1 MSRRFANNDAYLG
14 DALSHIRDE
23 DLAADV
29 EAFREQCLP
38 NVNCDRLKR
47 AAIVGKH
54 PKTYEDMSRGS
65 WTGSTEGLV
74 ELDGEEKQALV
85 AEHDSAMPERGMLVV
100 IMAVSLAAFLQ
111 GHVQTS
117 INGAS
122 LYREAIGL
130 PSDSSTS
137 TPSSLTSSGSDNSD
151 FQISHSILYPSQ
163 PSENDWYLGVTNAA
177 PFFGAALLGCWM
189 ALPFSD
195 RFGRRGSMIVAASVV
210 MVTSVLLAIV
220 PVIGTTTPKWQILLA
235 IRIINGIGMGIK
247 AVNTPVLA
255 SETAVGYWRGTS
267 ILAWQ
272 LWANDENLALALI
285 LGAPVVPSIVLLCVL
300 AVCPESPRYYLR
312 RGPKYSP
319 EKAYSIIKTLRR
331 CELIAMRDI
340 FLLHKSIQ
348 QEVELQY
355 NKRMSLKEFI
365 AFMRPKK
372 YGVFRDFTKQLRELF
387 IKRRNRNPLI
397 SSSIAAL
404 AQQLCGINILA
415 FYSGIFFNI
424 FANDKSTAMY
434 FSIGFG
440 FLNFAFALPAIRRID
455 TMGRRKWLLITLPLM
470 ALMLAAA
477 ALSFLT
483 LYNTSITEA
492 PKITCA
498 LVVLFLYRKCVPAST
513 IDGGSLS
520 IAQCTQYSIPLDLV
534 RKPPELLVTA
544 EMLIMLLGPIPFTLA
559 AESLVSGMSSPGSL
573 GLFSFFNII
582 AWALVF
588 LFVEETRRISLE
600 DLDFIYSVPKSK
612 FWRFQLYEYLPWAVK
627 GFALSPFRRCQSPS
641 NEIDDEESVSGF
653 RRRGPPPQLYK
664 PPEYV
669 DDQLDGSIY
678 EIELETYDSDR
689 DGISELVER
698 GHNNIA
704 DDKDGQSDGTM
715 PTLAMSEHRCA
726 HHCGAHMSGRGQPCD
741 RNTLISTKALT
752 LPSA

>member
-65 WTGSTEGLV
+65 WIGSTEGLV
-74 ELDGEEKQALV
+74 ELDGKEKQALV
-85 AEHDSAMPERGMLVV
+85 AEYESAMPERGMLVV
-100 IMAVSLAAFLQ
+100 ILAVSLAAFLQ

-137 TPSSLTSSGSDNSD
+137 TPSSLTTSGSDNSD

-272 LWANDENLALALI
+272 LWANDENVALALI

-340 FLLHKSIQ
+340 YLLHKSIQ

-355 NKRMSLKEFI
+355 NKRMSLKEFV

-387 IKRRNRNPLI
+387 VKRRNRNPLI

-415 FYSGIFFNI
+415 FYSGTFFNI

-440 FLNFAFALPAIRRID
+440 FLNFSFALPAIRRID

-492 PKITCA
+492 PKVTCA
-498 LVVLFLYRKCVPAST
+498 LVVLFLYLHA
-513 IDGGSLS
+513 IF
-520 IAQCTQYSIPLDLV
+520 Y
-534 RKPPELLVTA
+534 
-544 EMLIMLLGPIPFTLA
+544 
-559 AESLVSGMSSPGSL
+559 SPGL
-573 GLFSFFNII
+573 G
-582 AWALVF
+582 
-588 LFVEETRRISLE
+588 EETSRT
-600 DLDFIYSVPKSK
+600 
-612 FWRFQLYEYLPWAVK
+612 
-627 GFALSPFRRCQSPS
+627 GHC
-641 NEIDDEESVSGF
+641 
-653 RRRGPPPQLYK
+653 
-664 PPEYV
+664 
-669 DDQLDGSIY
+669 
-678 EIELETYDSDR
+678 R
-689 DGISELVER
+689 D
-698 GHNNIA
+698 
-704 DDKDGQSDGTM
+704 
-715 PTLAMSEHRCA
+715 A
-726 HHCGAHMSGRGQPCD
+726 HHVTRTYPVHIGG
-741 RNTLISTKALT
+741 
-752 LPSA
+752 

>member
-272 LWANDENLALALI
+272 LWVACGIFVGFILNLIFSRANDENLALALI

-498 LVVLFLYRKCVPAST
+498 LVVLFLYLHA
-513 IDGGSLS
+513 IF
-520 IAQCTQYSIPLDLV
+520 YSPG
-534 RKPPELLVTA
+534 
-544 EMLIMLLGPIPFTLA
+544 LGPIPFTLA
-559 AESLVSGMSSPGSL
+559 AESFPLSHREIGCAFAVAVNLLFAGFLSLFFPSLVSGMSSPGSL

-689 DGISELVER
+689 DGISEVSR
-698 GHNNIA
+698 
-704 DDKDGQSDGTM
+704 Q
-715 PTLAMSEHRCA
+715 
-726 HHCGAHMSGRGQPCD
+726 
-741 RNTLISTKALT
+741 
-752 LPSA
+752 